1 MVSNESGWGKGHF
14 VLALEKHAIQG
25 IPMRST
31 ETYKWDQNTGGER
44 HGYYAKII
52 RWYVNDKKRSK
63 KAFIMSQALM
73 WSVSEDRTSETQLK
87 DVIKQVKSNTGYWN
101 DKTVDSLYDSIFKP
115 SGSWIAE
122 ATYWKKSRAVIN
134 PIRHL
139 LQ

>member
-1 MVSNESGWGKGHF
+1 M
-14 VLALEKHAIQG
+14 
-25 IPMRST
+25 
-31 ETYKWDQNTGGER
+31 
-44 HGYYAKII
+44 
-52 RWYVNDKKRSK
+52 NDKKRSK

-101 DKTVDSLYDSIFKP
+101 DKMVDSLYDSIFKP
-115 SGSWIAE
+115 SGSWTAE
-122 ATYWKKSRAVIN
+122 ATYWKSRTVIN